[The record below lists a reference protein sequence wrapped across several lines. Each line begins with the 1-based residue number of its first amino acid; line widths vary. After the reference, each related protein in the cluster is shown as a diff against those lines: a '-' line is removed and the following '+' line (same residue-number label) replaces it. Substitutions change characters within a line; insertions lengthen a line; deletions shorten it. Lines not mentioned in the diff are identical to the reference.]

1 MGGHSARMTSYKKL
15 ILSIAVYAMGLSST
29 FSGFAFA
36 DDQNGMYSHS
46 HEIASWDH
54 GLICGDHR
62 CTAGESSGNPLPV
75 MPVRG
80 H

>member
-1 MGGHSARMTSYKKL
+1 MTSYKNL
-15 ILSIAVYAMGLSST
+15 FLSIVVFVVGLSSS

-36 DDQNGMYSHS
+36 DDQSGLYSHS
-46 HEIASWDH
+46 HETALWEH

-62 CTAGESSGNPLPV
+62 CAPGESSGNPQPV
-75 MPVRG
+75 APVRG

>member
-1 MGGHSARMTSYKKL
+1 MTSYKKL
-15 ILSIAVYAMGLSST
+15 FLSIAVFAMGLSST

-36 DDQNGMYSHS
+36 DDQNGLYSHS
-46 HEIASWDH
+46 HETALWDH

-62 CTAGESSGNPLPV
+62 CAPGEVSANP
-75 MPVRG
+75 MPVVPVRE